1 MVVSR
6 LAKLEA
12 AEDLLDRA
20 LAAAEPK
27 EVAALVRESR
37 MVAREIDEI
46 RRAVP
51 QEGSLN
57 DELLKR
63 RADRKAAAKVRKS
76 AAGS

>member
-1 MVVSR
+1 MGVSR

-12 AEDLLDRA
+12 AEGLLKRA
-20 LAAAEPK
+20 LEAAEPR

-63 RADRKAAAKVRKS
+63 RSAREAAAKVCKS
-76 AAGS
+76 AAGG